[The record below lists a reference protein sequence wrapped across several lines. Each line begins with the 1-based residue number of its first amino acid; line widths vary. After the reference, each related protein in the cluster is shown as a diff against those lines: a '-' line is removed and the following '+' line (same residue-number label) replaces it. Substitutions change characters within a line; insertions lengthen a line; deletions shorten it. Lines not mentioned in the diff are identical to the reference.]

1 MSLRWPRLLISIV
14 ALLGL
19 LSASSTSQAT
29 EMKLSN
35 LIVSLNDADVTVQ
48 AVLVGAIPPNLKE
61 GLEGGIP
68 ITVRFAVELLQFRRL
83 WMNRLVTS
91 KVIERQMTYDLLT
104 KEFRVTPMKDERR
117 EPYTTKEPREAQR
130 VVSEFRL
137 KLLPVSELNPRDLYF
152 VRVRA
157 EVAAGGGLS
166 FFSRLFPFLG
176 TAGEETPWVDSPLL
190 TITRSQSC

>member
-1 MSLRWPRLLISIV
+1 MPLHWSRPLILIV

-19 LSASSTSQAT
+19 LSALPKSEAT

-35 LIVSLNDADVTVQ
+35 LTVSLNDADVTVQ
-48 AVLVGAIPPNLKE
+48 AVLLGAIPPNLKE

-68 ITVRFAVELLQFRRL
+68 ITVRFGVELLQFRRL
-83 WMNRLVTS
+83 WVNRLIVS

-104 KEFRVTPMKDERR
+104 KEFRVIVTKDERR
-117 EPYTTKEPREAQR
+117 DPYTTKELREAQR

-137 KLLPVSELNPRDLYF
+137 KLLPVSELNPRELYF

-157 EVAAGGGLS
+157 ETSAGSGLS

-176 TAGEETPWVDSPLL
+176 TAGEETPWVESPLL
-190 TITRSQSC
+190 TITRSQ

>member
-1 MSLRWPRLLISIV
+1 MPLRWPRLVISIV
-14 ALLGL
+14 ALVGL
-19 LSASSTSQAT
+19 LSALPISEAA

-35 LIVSLNDADVTVQ
+35 LTVLLNDADVTVQ

-68 ITVRFAVELLQFRRL
+68 ITVKFQVELLQFRRL
-83 WMNRLVTS
+83 WVNRFIAS

-104 KEFRVTPMKDERR
+104 KEFRVTPIKDERR
-117 EPYTTKEPREAQR
+117 DPYTTKELREAQR

-137 KLLPVSELNPRDLYF
+137 KLLPASELNPRDLYF

-157 EVAAGGGLS
+157 EVSAGSGLS

-176 TAGEETPWVDSPLL
+176 TAGEETPWMESPLL
-190 TITRSQSC
+190 TITRSQ

>member
-1 MSLRWPRLLISIV
+1 MPLHWPRLLISIV
-14 ALLGL
+14 ALLGS
-19 LSASSTSQAT
+19 LSVLPASEAT

-35 LIVSLNDADVTVQ
+35 LMVALNDAEVTVQ
-48 AVLVGAIPPNLKE
+48 AVLVGAIPPALRE

-68 ITVRFAVELLQFRRL
+68 ITVRFQVELLQFRRL
-83 WMNRLVTS
+83 WVNRLITS

-104 KEFRVTPMKDERR
+104 KEFRVTPIKDERR
-117 EPYTTKEPREAQR
+117 DPYMTKELREAQR

-137 KLLPVSELNPRDLYF
+137 KLLPLSELNPRDLYF

-157 EVAAGGGLS
+157 EVSAGSGLS

-176 TAGEETPWVDSPLL
+176 TAGEETPWVESPLL
-190 TITRSQSC
+190 TITRSQ

>member
-1 MSLRWPRLLISIV
+1 MPLRWPWLLISCV
-14 ALLGL
+14 TLVGL
-19 LSASSTSQAT
+19 LSASPASEAT

-35 LIVSLNDADVTVQ
+35 LMVSLNDADVTVQ

-68 ITVRFAVELLQFRRL
+68 ITVKFQVELLQFRRL
-83 WMNRLVTS
+83 WVNRFIAS

-104 KEFRVTPMKDERR
+104 KEFRVTPIKDERR
-117 EPYTTKEPREAQR
+117 DPYTTKELREAQR

-137 KLLPVSELNPRDLYF
+137 KLLPASELNPRDLYF

-157 EVAAGGGLS
+157 EVSAGSGLS

-176 TAGEETPWVDSPLL
+176 TAGEETPWVESPLL
-190 TITRSQSC
+190 TITRSQ